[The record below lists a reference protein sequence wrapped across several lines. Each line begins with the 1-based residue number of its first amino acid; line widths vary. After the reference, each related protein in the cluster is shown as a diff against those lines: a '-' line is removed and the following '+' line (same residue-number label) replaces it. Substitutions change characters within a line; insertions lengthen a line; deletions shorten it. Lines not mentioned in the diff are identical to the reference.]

1 MKKSDIKHIAL
12 VGESL
17 VYGGIATFTMSLARG
32 LQQSGHIVDI
42 IGLDN
47 HLEVPVP
54 EHVFI
59 ASCPVERPKG
69 GPVSHYL
76 RQSID
81 FCKSV
86 MEQRERMV
94 RPQLSSEKLTAQH
107 PRTKY

>member
-1 MKKSDIKHIAL
+1 MVTISKPYRECRVWKMKKSDVKHIAL

-59 ASCPVERPKG
+59 ASCPVEGPNG
-69 GPVSHYL
+69 GPV
-76 RQSID
+76 RQ
-81 FCKSV
+81 
-86 MEQRERMV
+86 
-94 RPQLSSEKLTAQH
+94 
-107 PRTKY
+107 